1 MKMATSSFGKPNI
14 ISSNDVAK
22 RLAEVLDTPTPPVKK
37 TGVVD
42 QIERSDEVLANIL
55 SRLKH

>member
-1 MKMATSSFGKPNI
+1 MATSSFGKPTI
-14 ISSNDVAK
+14 IKSNDVAE
-22 RLAEVLDTPTPPVKK
+22 RLAEALNDPTPPVKK
-37 TGVVD
+37 TGVTS